1 MRKALTARSIAVIS
15 AFPAAAAFMLAIV
28 LPSQFAALC
37 WGVGILL
44 LVTALTSAIVGF
56 RAISSSSERS

>member
-1 MRKALTARSIAVIS
+1 MRKVLTARSIAVIS
-15 AFPAAAAFMLAIV
+15 PFLAAAAFMLAIA
-28 LPSQFAALC
+28 LPSQFTALC
-37 WGVGILL
+37 WGAGILL